1 MSPLTAV
8 KYAVLTLF
16 VASVLYVHFR
26 GSVRLKLSRQF
37 LDQSALLAPY
47 NLLVYLFSAV
57 PKDPLLR
64 VDDFPELLEIRRQW
78 TTIRDE
84 ALKLFD
90 EGYIRAAVKDND
102 VGFNSFFKNGWKRFY
117 LTWYGHAL
125 PSALKLCPRTVAL
138 LQSLPSINGAMF
150 AVLPPGGRLNPHR
163 DPFAGSLRY
172 HLGLV
177 TPNSDACNIV
187 VDGVMY
193 SWRDGEDVLFDE
205 TYVHHAE
212 NKSDRTRIII
222 FCDVERPLR
231 TAFMRRINRVV
242 HGWLG
247 SATLTQNVEGE
258 RVGAINRAFA
268 SVRRLQTQVKRLKT
282 YNRNLYY
289 VAKFALI
296 GGVLYA
302 LLA

>member
-1 MSPLTAV
+1 MTALSAL
-8 KYAVLTLF
+8 KYALFALF
-16 VASVLYVHFR
+16 VASILFVHFR
-26 GSVRLKLSRQF
+26 GNVRMKLSRQF

-47 NLLVYLFSAV
+47 NALVYLFSAV

-64 VDDFPELLEIRRQW
+64 VDDYPELLELRRNWELIRE
-78 TTIRDE
+78 E

-90 EGYIRAAVKDND
+90 EGYIRAAISDND

-117 LTWYGHAL
+117 LTWYGNAL
-125 PSALKLCPRTVAL
+125 PSAQKLCPRTVAL
-138 LQSLPSINGAMF
+138 LQSLPTINGAMF

-177 TPNSDACNIV
+177 TPNSDDCNIV
-187 VDGVMY
+187 VDGVAY

-231 TAFMRRINRVV
+231 TEPMRRLNRVV
-242 HGWLG
+242 HHFLG

-258 RVGAINRAFA
+258 RVGAVNRAFA
-268 SVRRLQTQVKRLKT
+268 SVKRLQIQVKRLKT

-289 VAKFALI
+289 VVKFALI
-296 GGVLYA
+296 GGILYA
-302 LLA
+302 VLA